1 MKETIK
7 EILREKM
14 KINSLGVQVTKES
27 QILIIMRGIPG
38 AGKSTK
44 AKSLVGEG
52 IIHSTDEVIEAKGD
66 YREFFAKMAESKNY
80 FPLMLA
86 HGTNFKNAAKS
97 MAEGKSPVIIDN
109 TNIKANEAKKY
120 VIVALEMGY
129 SDDNIQIVDIG
140 TSGLDAKTLFERNS
154 HGVPFDKIE
163 SMIASHKGQGE
174 LSLKKI
180 LEAKDVSKSSDV
192 LYSGVVLDTANRT
205 NLLDKVQSGIP
216 QGWKVIAHHMTIK
229 LGELND
235 KKEIGKNV
243 TLTVTHVGFS
253 DMAMA
258 VKVEGYQTS
267 NPVPHITIAV
277 NSAGGM
283 PSMSKGITKWQ
294 QVKSFMVNGQVMEIT
309 KGTTKPK
316 NETET
321 KLKP

>member
-66 YREFFAKMAESKNY
+66 YREFFVKMAESKNY

-216 QGWKVIAHHMTIK
+216 QGWKVIAIEN
-229 LGELND
+229 LLIR
-235 KKEIGKNV
+235 KKK
-243 TLTVTHVGFS
+243 
-253 DMAMA
+253 
-258 VKVEGYQTS
+258 
-267 NPVPHITIAV
+267 
-277 NSAGGM
+277 
-283 PSMSKGITKWQ
+283 
-294 QVKSFMVNGQVMEIT
+294 
-309 KGTTKPK
+309 
-316 NETET
+316 
-321 KLKP
+321 